1 MKSLYSEDFKFS
13 EDQFKGLYN
22 KLGYDLKAFKF
33 RHTFERLLK
42 PKESK
47 INNYRSKIKFKEKM
61 YKLMVDK
68 FLLADNNGLFE
79 ILGEF
84 AEHFDFVN
92 GLD

>member
-13 EDQFKGLYN
+13 QDQFKGLYN
-22 KLGYDLKAFKF
+22 KLGYDLKGFKF

-42 PKESK
+42 PQERKFR
-47 INNYRSKIKFKEKM
+47 NYRTKWKFKEKM
-61 YKLMVDK
+61 HKLLVDK
-68 FLLADNNGLFE
+68 FLLNDNSELFE

-84 AEHFDFVN
+84 AEHFDFIN